1 VPRQPRGAAARIQ
14 LIDCESLPTPDTG
27 AILRRVAAE
36 ALILQDQ
43 AEAVLAGIANGD
55 QLGIA
60 APRGGPLIRR
70 FFALAD
76 ELPSVDGPHRQ
87 RQLAESLRTIL
98 IHHAMQLST
107 ALDFLA
113 VSWRSDTLAQQVA
126 RIGGLGEPAELL
138 EAYYRELREIA

>member
-1 VPRQPRGAAARIQ
+1 MQ

-27 AILRRVAAE
+27 ALLRRIAAE
-36 ALILQDQ
+36 ALILQDE
-43 AEAVLAGIANGD
+43 AEAVLAGIARGE
-55 QLGIA
+55 QLGVA

-76 ELPSVDGPHRQ
+76 ELPRVVEERRQ
-87 RQLAESLRTIL
+87 SQLAESLRTIL

-113 VSWRSDTLAQQVA
+113 VSWRSETLARQLA
-126 RIGGLGEPAELL
+126 RMGGLGEPAELL

>member
-1 VPRQPRGAAARIQ
+1 MQ
-14 LIDCESLPTPDTG
+14 LIDCESLPAPDPS
-27 AILRRVAAE
+27 ALLRRVAAE
-36 ALILQDQ
+36 ALILQDE
-43 AEAVLAGIANGD
+43 AEAVLAGIADGD

-70 FFALAD
+70 FFALSD
-76 ELPSVDGPHRQ
+76 ELPRVVAQPRQ

-113 VSWRSDTLAQQVA
+113 VSWRSDLIARQVA
-126 RIGGLGEPAELL
+126 QMGGLGEPAELL

>member
-1 VPRQPRGAAARIQ
+1 MVRPRWSSTQRVQ
-14 LIDCESLPTPDTG
+14 LIDREFAPPPEPS
-27 AILRRVAAE
+27 AVMRRIAAE
-36 ALILQDQ
+36 ALILQDE
-43 AEAVLAGIANGD
+43 AESVLAGIARGD
-55 QLGIA
+55 QLGVA

-76 ELPSVDGPHRQ
+76 ELPRVVEDPRQ
-87 RQLAESLRTIL
+87 RRLAESLRTIL

-113 VSWRSDTLAQQVA
+113 VSWRSDTMAQQLA
-126 RIGGLGEPAELL
+126 RIGGLGEPAVLL